1 MNVKALSICGRL
13 SSMDRSTVIGL
24 LLGVGGILLGN
35 FLEGGQIAS
44 LGQSTAF
51 IIVIT
56 GTLGAVL
63 VSNRTSD
70 LKLGF
75 QLFKQSFRETGLDY
89 ERPIAEILECARI
102 AKKESVL
109 AIEPR
114 LAQMQTPLLKEI
126 LKNVID
132 GVDNDLT
139 RKIFEYRI
147 DKDEKKLLSAG
158 KIWSDAGGFS
168 PTIGIIGAVLGLIHV
183 MGNLTDTSKLGA
195 GIAVAFVATVYGVGF
210 ANLIYIP
217 ISNKIKKNIFEAT
230 RHKKMILEGALL
242 VGSGLNAQLIQQ
254 KLTSYMHN
262 SVIDNVG
269 R

>member
-1 MNVKALSICGRL
+1 
-13 SSMDRSTVIGL
+13 MDRSTIFGL
-24 LLGVGGILLGN
+24 ILGIGGILLGN

-51 IIVIT
+51 VIVFT
-56 GTLGAVL
+56 GTMGAVL
-63 VSNRTSD
+63 ISNRSSD

-75 QLFKQSFRETGLDY
+75 DLFKQSFRESGLNY
-89 ERPIAEILECARI
+89 EKPIAEILECARI
-102 AKKESVL
+102 AKKETPL
-109 AIEPR
+109 AIEPK
-114 LAQMQTPLLKEI
+114 LTQIQTPLLREI

-147 DKDEKKLLSAG
+147 DKEEKKLLSAG
-158 KIWSDAGGFS
+158 RIWSDAGGFS

-210 ANLIYIP
+210 ANLIFIP
-217 ISNKIKKNIFEAT
+217 ISNKIKKNIYEAT
-230 RHKKMILEGALL
+230 RHKRMILEGGLL
-242 VGSGLNAQLIQQ
+242 VGSGLNAQLIEQ
-254 KLTSYMHN
+254 KLTSYLNH
-262 SVIDNVG
+262 SVSDGLGGNV
-269 R
+269 RK

>member
-1 MNVKALSICGRL
+1 
-13 SSMDRSTVIGL
+13 MDRSTIIGL
-24 LLGVGGILLGN
+24 ILGIGGILLGN

-44 LGQSTAF
+44 LVQSTAF

-63 VSNRTSD
+63 ISNRTAD

-75 QLFKQSFRETGLDY
+75 QLFKQTFRESNIDY
-89 ERPIAEILECARI
+89 RQPINEILECARL
-102 AKKESVL
+102 AKKETTLS
-109 AIEPR
+109 IEPK
-114 LAQMQTPLLKEI
+114 LKQLQTPLLQEV

-132 GVDNDLT
+132 GVDVEVT

-147 DKDEKKLLSAG
+147 DKDEQKLLSAG
-158 KIWSDAGGFS
+158 RIWSDAGGFS

-183 MGNLTDTSKLGA
+183 MGNLTDTAKLGT

-217 ISNKIKKNIFEAT
+217 ISNKIKKNVFELT
-230 RHKKMILEGALL
+230 RYKKMILEGALL
-242 VGSGLNAQLIQQ
+242 VGSGMNAQLIEQ
-254 KLTSYMHN
+254 KLTSYVHQN
-262 SVIDNVG
+262 GVSDNV
-269 R
+269 RT